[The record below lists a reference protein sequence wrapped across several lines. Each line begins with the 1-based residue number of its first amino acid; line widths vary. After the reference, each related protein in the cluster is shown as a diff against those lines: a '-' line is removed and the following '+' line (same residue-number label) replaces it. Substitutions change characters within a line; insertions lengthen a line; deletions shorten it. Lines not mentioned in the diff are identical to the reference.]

1 MTDFP
6 SFKEDIII
14 LNKTLQQLP
23 EPPSWDLGEELLK
36 AGAESRLDEAQFSQ
50 PLCTAIQVCLVNL
63 FRSLNIFPSAVV
75 GHSSGEIAG
84 AYAANAINIEEAIII
99 AYYRGLATSS
109 CTRRGGMAAV
119 GMGRAEVGLYL
130 RRGVVVACENRYVK
144 FKTRFGTSNSV
155 YL

>member
-6 SFKEDIII
+6 SFKEDIRI

-23 EPPSWDLGEELLK
+23 EPPSWDLEEELLK
-36 AGAESRLDEAQFSQ
+36 VGTESRLDEAQFSQ

-63 FRSLNIFPSAVV
+63 LRSLNISPSAVV

-84 AYAANAINIEEAIII
+84 AYATNAIKMEEAIII
-99 AYYRGLATSS
+99 AYYRGLVTSS

-130 RRGVVVACENRYVK
+130 RRGIVVACENRCVK
-144 FKTRFGTSNSV
+144 
-155 YL
+155 